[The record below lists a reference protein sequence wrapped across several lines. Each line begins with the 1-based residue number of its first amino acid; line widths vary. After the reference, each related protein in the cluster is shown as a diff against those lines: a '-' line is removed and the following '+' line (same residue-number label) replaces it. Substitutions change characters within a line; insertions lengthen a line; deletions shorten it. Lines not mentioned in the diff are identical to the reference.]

1 MRIARTWRD
10 ARFRL
15 TATVVLVGAAVTP
28 ADAQGRGAASFPR
41 VEAGGGGGVAGAV
54 SLGDRDANL
63 LSDNTSGT
71 AFRLFATATELHAA
85 AAAEVRLGY
94 RLSPRLTAEG
104 RLTFSRPSL
113 RVSISSD
120 AEDAAA
126 VEATSGITEY
136 VIEGGALW
144 RLATETHRRW
154 IPFVNGGAGLARHVH
169 EDNVLAENGV
179 SGYAG
184 AGALYAIGAPR
195 TPEARQTGLRFDV
208 RLQLLHGGIADGAGV
223 STRVVATA
231 GAFVAF

>member
-85 AAAEVRLGY
+85 AASSASDEIETRSDGRENVR
-94 RLSPRLTAEG
+94 
-104 RLTFSRPSL
+104 RPSA
-113 RVSISSD
+113 VS
-120 AEDAAA
+120 
-126 VEATSGITEY
+126 
-136 VIEGGALW
+136 
-144 RLATETHRRW
+144 R
-154 IPFVNGGAGLARHVH
+154 
-169 EDNVLAENGV
+169 GV
-179 SGYAG
+179 S
-184 AGALYAIGAPR
+184 R
-195 TPEARQTGLRFDV
+195 
-208 RLQLLHGGIADGAGV
+208 
-223 STRVVATA
+223 
-231 GAFVAF
+231 